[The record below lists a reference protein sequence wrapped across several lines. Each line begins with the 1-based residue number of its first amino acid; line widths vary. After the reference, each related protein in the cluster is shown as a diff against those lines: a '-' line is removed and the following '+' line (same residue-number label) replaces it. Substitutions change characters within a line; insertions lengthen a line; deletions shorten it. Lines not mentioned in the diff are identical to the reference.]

1 MNKTNYKKGYELLKG
16 FIEKELVR
24 RYKKKFKEEKECR
37 SIIVDNY
44 YNLICKIEKED
55 YFPVVRI
62 LTLGEEQ

>member
-1 MNKTNYKKGYELLKG
+1 LKG

-55 YFPVVRI
+55 YFPIVRI